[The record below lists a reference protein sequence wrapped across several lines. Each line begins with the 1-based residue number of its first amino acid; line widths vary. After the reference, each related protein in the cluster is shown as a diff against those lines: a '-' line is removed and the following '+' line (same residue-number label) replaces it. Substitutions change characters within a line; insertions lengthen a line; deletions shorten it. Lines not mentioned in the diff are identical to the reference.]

1 MNLLD
6 EIAEAVDN
14 YATVVEYK
22 NIYTS
27 YQDAWLTRI
36 RELRFIYFC
45 NTGIMLELPND

>member
-6 EIAEAVDN
+6 EIVEAVAN
-14 YATVVEYK
+14 YATVTEYK

-27 YQDAWLTRI
+27 YQDAWLVHI